1 MLSQFKNKN
10 VIFGPPGTGKTT
22 FLLSILEQAVK
33 EKIPLSEIGYM
44 SFTRSA
50 VNEAKAR
57 AKNLLSYTKEK
68 DFTYFVTLHSLCFRL
83 LNLHKEQVISFGGAN
98 SHAIDFCKKMGYN
111 INNYLNGLDEET
123 IISKDDRI
131 CLAEQKARN
140 LCIPLEEFYEDY
152 DDREFSLEEL
162 ILFRES
168 LTKYKKTHGLY
179 DFADMLD
186 EVAERDIFIPS
197 LQQFFIDETQDLAE
211 LQWKVVNKLIVK
223 AEQVY
228 VAGDDDQAI
237 YTFAGASPRPLVK
250 LGNDP
255 NWNKIVLNK
264 SYRVPQIIQQVA
276 FSTLDRIPKEER
288 IEKVWAPKEEG
299 GKVTNIRSLQ
309 ELREAIREGSWG
321 ILGRTNYIV
330 RHFTKNLYN
339 MGVRFTYGETHDSVN
354 KKHIEAI
361 MLYESFR
368 QGKLIHRNQLV
379 SLVDY
384 IKNFKQLLN
393 NIEYDFIQAA
403 HFSSKVF
410 KIIQETPWFY
420 AFDNEQKFPEY
431 QKLYYRELLA
441 NKENISGTPRIECS
455 TMHAAKGKEW
465 DNVVIIY
472 DISEATQ
479 RSLHKSPGDE
489 YRVLYVGETRAKQ
502 NLYRVIPST
511 QTHYPFIY

>member
-1 MLSQFKNKN
+1 MLSQFKSRN

-33 EKIPLSEIGYM
+33 EEIPLSDIGYM
-44 SFTRSA
+44 SFTKSA

-57 AKNLLSYTKEK
+57 AKNLLSYAKDK

-83 LNLHKEQVISFGGAN
+83 LNLHKEQVISFGGN
-98 SHAIDFCKKMGYN
+98 NQHAINFCKEMGYN

-123 IISKDDRI
+123 VISKDDRL

-152 DDREFSLEEL
+152 DDREFGLEEL
-162 ILFRES
+162 ILFREA
-168 LTKYKKTHGLY
+168 LTKYKKVHGLY
-179 DFADMLD
+179 DFADMLE
-186 EVAERDIFIPS
+186 EVARRDIFIPS
-197 LQQFFIDETQDLAE
+197 LQQLFIDETQDLAA
-211 LQWKVVNKLIVK
+211 LQWRVVDKLIVK

-228 VAGDDDQAI
+228 IAGDDDQAI
-237 YTFAGASPRPLVK
+237 YTFAGASPKPLVK
-250 LGNDP
+250 LGNDS

-264 SYRVPQIIQQVA
+264 SYRVPRVIQQVA
-276 FSTLDRIPKEER
+276 FTTLNRIPADER
-288 IEKVWAPKEEG
+288 IEKEWAPREQCG
-299 GKVTNIRSLQ
+299 SVYNIRSLQ
-309 ELREAIREGSWG
+309 EVAEDIRKGSWG

-330 RHFTKNLYN
+330 RQFTKNLYD
-339 MGVRFTYGETHDSVN
+339 MGVRFTYGDTHDSVN
-354 KKHIEAI
+354 KKHLAAI
-361 MLYESFR
+361 MTYESLR
-368 QGKLIHRNQLV
+368 QGKQIHRNQLV

-384 IKNFKQLLN
+384 IRNFKQLLN
-393 NIEYDFIQAA
+393 EIEYDFIQAV
-403 HFSSKVF
+403 HFPTKIYKV
-410 KIIQETPWFY
+410 IQDTPWFH

-441 NKENISGTPRIECS
+441 NNEDLSGAPRIECS
-455 TMHAAKGKEW
+455 TMHASKGKEW
-465 DNVVIIY
+465 DNVIIIY

-479 RSLHKSPGDE
+479 RSLRKTPGDE

-511 QTHYPFIY
+511 QTHYPFVY